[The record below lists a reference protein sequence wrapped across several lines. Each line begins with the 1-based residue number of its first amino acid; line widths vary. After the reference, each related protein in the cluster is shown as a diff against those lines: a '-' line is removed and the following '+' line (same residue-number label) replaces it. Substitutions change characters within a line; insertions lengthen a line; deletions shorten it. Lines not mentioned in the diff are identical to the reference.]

1 MSLLRANW
9 AKQSTLRYD
18 KKRLDLY
25 KVKFLFSFVFPCPR
39 CNVNLRFNHA
49 LPNPSWMLIYA
60 NQSLINRSLTVSKL
74 CYVTLKNLLF
84 TQKID
89 DFVLRVGKVY
99 QCRLVEIWNLS
110 SRQEHCLLW
119 LIAMEIFFVKA
130 GRTSWIVCY
139 NCSRQRCCPNLWW
152 RYLQHLLWN
161 LPTFVLFSFHFHTC
175 CVQFR
180 DKKTKWMCNR
190 AYALTVLSFQAE
202 DFVEAS
208 GRISLLPEELPSAR
222 FVFNTRH
229 L

>member
-1 MSLLRANW
+1 MYEHNWGIGSFCYSLMSLLRANW

-49 LPNPSWMLIYA
+49 LPNTSWILIYA

-161 LPTFVLFSFHFHTC
+161 LPTSCYFLSIFILVVYNSGTKKPSECAIEHMLWLFC
-175 CVQFR
+175 RFR
-180 DKKTKWMCNR
+180 LRTSWR
-190 AYALTVLSFQAE
+190 PVGE
-202 DFVEAS
+202 
-208 GRISLLPEELPSAR
+208 
-222 FVFNTRH
+222 
-229 L
+229 

>member
-1 MSLLRANW
+1 MYEHNWGIGSFCCSLMSLLRANW

-119 LIAMEIFFVKA
+119 LIAMEIFSVKA

-161 LPTFVLFSFHFHTC
+161 LPTSCYFLSIFILVVYNSGPKKPSECAIGHTFWLFC
-175 CVQFR
+175 RFR
-180 DKKTKWMCNR
+180 LRTSWR
-190 AYALTVLSFQAE
+190 PAGE
-202 DFVEAS
+202 
-208 GRISLLPEELPSAR
+208 
-222 FVFNTRH
+222 
-229 L
+229 